1 MINNVIEVCNDRNMN
16 RMLDD
21 KRGNDKQNF
30 FWKRLHKES
39 NSWAGNLSNGRV
51 LLGRE
56 VSIWREIGPYVM
68 LFYLF
73 KQNGA

>member
-30 FWKRLHKES
+30 F
-39 NSWAGNLSNGRV
+39 
-51 LLGRE
+51 
-56 VSIWREIGPYVM
+56 
-68 LFYLF
+68 
-73 KQNGA
+73 